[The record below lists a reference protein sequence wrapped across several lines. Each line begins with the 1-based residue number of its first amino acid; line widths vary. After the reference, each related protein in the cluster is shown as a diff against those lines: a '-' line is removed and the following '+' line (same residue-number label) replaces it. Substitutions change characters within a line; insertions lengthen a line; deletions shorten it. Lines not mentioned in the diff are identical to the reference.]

1 LKLPR
6 KLLREVHKKC
16 KKFCLL
22 YQEYKAM
29 SEFTQVQ
36 SANQYPQKRTKSR
49 RISQLT
55 ALVLAVSAGAASL
68 LWQQDTQA
76 HHAFAAEFDGDKP
89 VSLKGKITRL
99 QWTNP
104 HSWLYLDVE
113 NDGAVTN
120 WAVEFGAPYALIQKG
135 LRRTDFEIGS
145 EVIVDGYLAKN
156 GKPVANAS
164 SVRLPNGKDFFTA
177 ADDSPAAR

>member
-1 LKLPR
+1 
-6 KLLREVHKKC
+6 
-16 KKFCLL
+16 
-22 YQEYKAM
+22 M
-29 SEFTQVQ
+29 SK
-36 SANQYPQKRTKSR
+36 NR

-55 ALVLAVSAGAASL
+55 ALVLAVAAGAASL
-68 LWQQDTQA
+68 TYKQDLQA
-76 HHAFAAEFDGDKP
+76 HHAFSAEFDGDRP
-89 VSLKGKITRL
+89 VLLEGKITRL

-113 NDGAVTN
+113 GDDGAVTN

-156 GKPVANAS
+156 GRPVANAS

-177 ADDSPAAR
+177 AEDSPAAR